1 MGNKSIGQSFISAS
15 LKNARNLRKR
25 FPENDDKYIILPGG
39 NFQFKNLV
47 FEISSPKLPPKPKS
61 FRLSFRLSVI

>member
-25 FPENDDKYIILPGG
+25 FPENDDVFLPAVG

-47 FEISSPKLPPKPKS
+47 STQTKKFQAE
-61 FRLSFRLSVI
+61 F

>member
-25 FPENDDKYIILPGG
+25 FPENDDVFLPAVG

-47 FEISSPKLPPKPKS
+47 FEISIVQNFHPNQKVSGWVLDC
-61 FRLSFRLSVI
+61 L